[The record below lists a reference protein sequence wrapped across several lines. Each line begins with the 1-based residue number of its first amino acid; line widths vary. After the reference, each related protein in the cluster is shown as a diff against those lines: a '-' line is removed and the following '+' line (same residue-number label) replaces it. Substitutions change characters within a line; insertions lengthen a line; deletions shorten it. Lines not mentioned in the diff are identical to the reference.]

1 MAKEVDCTNASRPV
15 WLVKVPKY
23 LAAVF
28 NNADESGS
36 VGTLYINKNPKDKEV
51 VFQLTEN
58 LAQSSSDNT
67 PNEYKLNLLEEEQ
80 SRAVILE
87 KVKTD
92 TGDDKMAG
100 VDDDEEKQKVDTYLE
115 GIVAK
120 RGDFR
125 ATHTPQYMNLKRNS
139 ILSAIA
145 PSRKVQQLQNVV
157 SNVYKPISQHKPDE
171 EHEKRKKQEGKRAR
185 ADKDYVLELLFKAF
199 ERHQYYYMKD
209 LIKITQQPL
218 DHLKEILKSICIYN
232 TKNPHK
238 NMWELKPEYRHY
250 DEKETTIE

>member
-100 VDDDEEKQKVDTYLE
+100 VDDDEEKQKGYVLVILCHHLCKKTSY
-115 GIVAK
+115 
-120 RGDFR
+120 
-125 ATHTPQYMNLKRNS
+125 RNS